1 MHLPYSRFSVVALA
15 AASLLTFAPLAN
27 AASVSIMNIEPTSG
41 ISAGTAVTFYASAYG
56 FSNPT
61 YAVSDSTGTDGSID
75 KNGYFTW
82 TPTVDDAGTHTFTVT
97 VTDAFGASASS
108 TANIYVVPDTIS
120 LENLLPG
127 TTAYAH
133 EPVTFSV
140 HAPGFVTPTYLV
152 SDTYAGTTVTESDID
167 GNGNF
172 SWTPALNEQGSH
184 KLTIT
189 VRDAY
194 GRFATLAET
203 ITVLPPALAIENLS
217 PGTAV
222 AVGTPVA
229 FSASSTGLTS
239 PTYALTD
246 SLGWYSTV
254 KASDTSTS
262 TGAFSWTPAA
272 SDIGTH
278 VLTLTATDANGGT
291 ASAHVT
297 ITVGTTAPALATN
310 AAPATGNAA
319 PAAGA
324 APSTT
329 VATNG
334 YVFTAYLGTGSR
346 GTAVTELQKRLT
358 ALGAYS
364 GPVTGYFG
372 PMTEAGVQDF
382 QRTHGIV
389 SSGTPWT
396 TGYGAVGPKTR
407 TALNAS

>member
-1 MHLPYSRFSVVALA
+1 MHLPYSRFAATVIA
-15 AASLLTFAPLAN
+15 AAGLLAFAPLAN
-27 AASVSIMNIEPTSG
+27 AASVSIMNIAPTSG
-41 ISAGTAVTFYASAYG
+41 ISAGTAVTFYASVYG
-56 FSNPT
+56 FSSPT
-61 YAVSDSTGTDGSID
+61 YAVSDSTGTNGSID

-108 TANIYVVPDTIS
+108 TANIYVVPDSIS
-120 LENLLPG
+120 LENLSPG

-172 SWTPALNEQGSH
+172 SWTPALNEQGAH

-189 VRDAY
+189 VRDSY
-194 GRFATLAET
+194 GRFATMTET
-203 ITVLPPALAIENLS
+203 VTVLPPSVAIENLS

-222 AVGTPVA
+222 AVGTPIT

-254 KASDTSTS
+254 NAADTSTS

-272 SDIGTH
+272 SDIGSHT
-278 VLTLTATDANGGT
+278 LTLTATDANGGT

-297 ITVGTTAPALATN
+297 ITVGATAPATAAS
-310 AAPATGNAA
+310 AAPATVNAA

-324 APSTT
+324 APSSA
-329 VATNG
+329 VATDG
-334 YVFTAYLGTGSR
+334 YVFTTYLGTGSR

-358 ALGAYS
+358 ALGSYS

-372 PMTEAGVQDF
+372 PMTEAGVQNF
-382 QRTHGIV
+382 QRAQGV
-389 SSGTPWT
+389 ASSGSPWT

-407 TALNAS
+407 AALNAS